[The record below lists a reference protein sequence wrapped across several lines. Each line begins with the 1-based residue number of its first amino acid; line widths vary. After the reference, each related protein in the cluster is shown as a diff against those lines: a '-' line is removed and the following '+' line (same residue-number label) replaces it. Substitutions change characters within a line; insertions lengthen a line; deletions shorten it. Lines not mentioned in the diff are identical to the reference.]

1 MSEKQVHMGKRLIEI
16 LDEMGHI
23 EFSRVKYP
31 TATITAMI
39 TWMSSDVEKEKGL
52 LKQKLAQTLTEAITI
67 FEAEEIEKEM
77 LKLRQSSTTEKQIK

>member
-31 TATITAMI
+31 TAAIKAMI
-39 TWMSSDVEKEKGL
+39 TSLSSDVEKEKGL
-52 LKQKLAQTLTEAITI
+52 LKQKLAQTLTEAIAI

-77 LKLRQSSTTEKQIK
+77 LKLKQSTAEKQIK